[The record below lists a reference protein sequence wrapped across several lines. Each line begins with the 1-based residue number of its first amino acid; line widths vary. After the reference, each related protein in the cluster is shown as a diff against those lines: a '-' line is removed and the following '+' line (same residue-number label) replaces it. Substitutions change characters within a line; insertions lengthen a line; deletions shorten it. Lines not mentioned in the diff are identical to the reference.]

1 MRRISL
7 RTGFILCVG
16 LLVIRPLA
24 ADDSSRIDQLESE
37 LAQLRQTVAELRAS
51 QVAADRLT
59 EIERRLE
66 ILAGEIEGL
75 RVGEAVGVAVSS
87 ASAGG
92 LAPAASKVY
101 RGGSGLSIGGYGEA
115 LLEVFDDTRDD
126 GVSAAKPNRFD
137 LLRAIVYFG
146 YKFNDRFIF
155 NSEVEFEHATT
166 EGDGEVSVEF
176 ASLDWLVRPQLNLR
190 AGLILVPMGFINE
203 LHEPTTYLGAKRPES
218 ERRII
223 PSTWRENG
231 IGLYGDVGHFNYRTY
246 LMTSL
251 DAAGFSASGLRD
263 GRQNGSKAKAEDVA
277 WVGRLDW
284 TGTPGL
290 TLGLSAFAGDT
301 GQDLV
306 TSEGRSLAVGTTI
319 WDLHAEWRS
328 RGLRLRGLF
337 TRADVD
343 DTAALNDAFGH
354 GPEESVGE
362 TLKGGYL
369 ELGYDVL
376 SRREG
381 RGSLIPYLRWEQ
393 VDTQSRTP
401 SGFAASGSNDL
412 EIFTL
417 GLAYQPIEQLIF
429 KIDWQDVDVPTG
441 SGVDQ
446 FNVAFGYIF

>member
-1 MRRISL
+1 L
-7 RTGFILCVG
+7 RTGFILCVA
-16 LLVIRPLA
+16 LLAIRPLA
-24 ADDSSRIDQLESE
+24 ADESSRVDQLERE
-37 LAQLRQTVAELRAS
+37 LARLRQTVEDLRAG

-66 ILAGEIEGL
+66 VLAGEIEDL
-75 RVGEAVGVAVSS
+75 RVGEAANVAVST
-87 ASAGG
+87 ASVGG

-126 GVSAAKPNRFD
+126 GGSAGKPNRFD

-146 YKFNDRFIF
+146 FKFNDRFVF

-176 ASLDWLVRPQLNLR
+176 ASLDWLVRPELNLR

-223 PSTWRENG
+223 PTTWRENG
-231 IGLYGDVGHFNYRTY
+231 IGLYGDIGRFSYRTY
-246 LMTSL
+246 VMTSL

-290 TLGLSAFAGDT
+290 TLGFAGFAGDT

-306 TSEGRSLAVGTTI
+306 TSDGRSLAVGTTI
-319 WDLHAEWRS
+319 WDVHAEWRA
-328 RGLRLRGLF
+328 RGVRLRGLW
-337 TRADVD
+337 TEADVD
-343 DTAALNDAFGH
+343 DAAALNNALGF

-362 TLKGGYL
+362 TMKGGYL

-376 SRREG
+376 SRRVG
-381 RGSLIPYLRWEQ
+381 TSSLIPYLRWEQ

-401 SGFAASGSNDL
+401 TGFAASGSSDL

-417 GLAYQPIEQLIF
+417 GLAYQPIEQLTL
-429 KIDWQDVDVPTG
+429 KLDWQDVDVRAG
-441 SGVDQ
+441 SGVGQ